1 MSEHPSICRYCPA
14 HCPILVTVEDGRAT
28 RVVGDPES
36 PLFGGY
42 TCPKGR
48 ALPEQHASEARL
60 LGSLAR
66 GPDGALER
74 IDVELAMDQIAER
87 VARIVAQHGPR
98 SVALYVGTNSL
109 PYPAAPLAAHS
120 WLSGLGSKMFFT
132 SNTIDQPGK
141 QIALALHGGWQ
152 AGEQDFAT
160 ADTWLLVGLNP
171 LISKSAGIPNQNPAR
186 RLTDALARGM
196 KLIVID
202 PRRSETAQRAH
213 IHLQPRPGEDPALL
227 AGMLRVILNEGLHDR
242 DFVAR
247 ETTGVEALAEAVQ
260 PFTPERVA
268 RRAGVDAADLVEAAR
283 LFAAGPRGCSIT
295 GTGPSFATRG
305 TLTEYLSL
313 CLNSVCGRWGR
324 AGERA
329 LRSNVLLPH
338 ATPRAQP
345 WAPYPAWGRGEKMR
359 IRGLGQS
366 ACGMPTAALAD
377 EILLE
382 GEGQVKALLCL
393 GGNPMLAWPDQR
405 KTHAALQKL
414 ELLVT
419 VDPELSAT
427 ARLADYVIAPKLTL
441 ETPGMTQPIEALKY
455 FGVGIGYPAPFAQY
469 TKAIV
474 EPPPGSQ
481 LIEDWEFF
489 YGLARRMDIALTL
502 VGFYGWGRHV
512 ESPPLLCPLDMAT
525 KPSSDR
531 LLEMLTERARIPLA
545 EVKKHPHGHVFEEAV
560 DLIEPR
566 EAGCEVRLELGDAH
580 IMKALADAE
589 VILRAAPDAAIPG
602 DAARPFL
609 LVPRRANNFLNS
621 SGRSLAKLT
630 GKRPYN
636 PAFVHSQDL
645 ARLGL
650 ASGDD
655 VAIAS
660 RHDEI
665 FAIVEADDTLRPGV
679 VAMTHGFGGLPG
691 EDDGAEGRTGH
702 RMLGSNTGRLVA
714 TDDDY
719 DPVSGM
725 PRMGAIPISIRAID
739 ADVA

>member
-1 MSEHPSICRYCPA
+1 VSEHPSICRYCPA
-14 HCPILVTVEDGRAT
+14 HCPIVVTVEDGRPT

-48 ALPEQHASEARL
+48 ALPEQHANEARL

-66 GPDGALER
+66 GPDGALAP
-74 IDVELAMDQIAER
+74 IDVERAMDEIAEC
-87 VARIVAQHGPR
+87 VAHLVEQHGPR

-120 WLSGLGSKMFFT
+120 WLSGLGSRMFFT

-152 AGEQDFAT
+152 GGEQDFAT

-186 RLTDALARGM
+186 RLTDAVDRGM

-202 PRRSETAQRAH
+202 PRRTETARRAH

-227 AGMLRVILNEGLHDR
+227 AGMLRVILDEGRYDR
-242 DFVAR
+242 DFVLA
-247 ETTGVEALAEAVQ
+247 ETVGFEALVEAVQ

-268 RRAGVDAADLVEAAR
+268 RRAGVEAADLVEAAR
-283 LFAAGPRGCSIT
+283 VFAAGPRGCSIT

-329 LRSNVLLPH
+329 LRSNVLLPE

-345 WAPYPAWGRGEKMR
+345 YAPYRAWGYGEKMR
-359 IRGLGQS
+359 VRDLGQA

-382 GEGQVKALLCL
+382 GEGQVKALICL
-393 GGNPMLAWPDQR
+393 GGNPMMAWPDQR
-405 KTHAALQKL
+405 KTMRALQQL

-427 ARLADYVIAPKLTL
+427 AQLADYVIAPKLTL

-474 EPPPGSQ
+474 EPPPGSR

-489 YGLARRMDIALTL
+489 YGLARRMGIALTL

-512 ESPPLLCPLDMAT
+512 ESPPLLCPLDMEA
-525 KPSSDR
+525 KPSSDQ
-531 LLEMLTERARIPLA
+531 LLEMLTKRSRVPLDA
-545 EVKKHPHGHVFEEAV
+545 VKKHPHGHVFEEAV
-560 DLIEPR
+560 DIIAPR
-566 EAGCEVRLELGDAH
+566 EEGCAARLELGDPDM
-580 IMKALADAE
+580 MKALGEVDA
-589 VILRAAPDAAIPG
+589 ILRAAPDAASADDG
-602 DAARPFL
+602 AHPFL

-621 SGRSLAKLT
+621 SGRSITKLT

-636 PAFVHSQDL
+636 PAFVHSEDL
-645 ARLGL
+645 AKLGL
-650 ASGDD
+650 ESGASA
-655 VAIAS
+655 VIAS
-660 RHDEI
+660 RHG
-665 FAIVEADDTLRPGV
+665 AVVAVVEADDTLRPGV
-679 VAMTHGFGGLPG
+679 VAMTHAFGGLP
-691 EDDGAEGRTGH
+691 EQDDGDERH
-702 RMLGSNTGRLVA
+702 RALGSNTGRLVA
-714 TDDDY
+714 TDDEY

-725 PRMGAIPISIRAID
+725 PRLGAIPISIRA
-739 ADVA
+739 AG

>member
-1 MSEHPSICRYCPA
+1 MSQHPSICRYCPA
-14 HCPILVTVEDGRAT
+14 HCPILVTVEDGRPA
-28 RVVGDPES
+28 RVVGDPAS

-42 TCPKGR
+42 SCPKGR
-48 ALPEQHASEARL
+48 ALPEQHANQARL
-60 LGSLAR
+60 LRSLAR
-66 GPDGALER
+66 GADGDLAP
-74 IDVELAMDQIAER
+74 IDVERAMDEIAER
-87 VARIVAQHGPR
+87 VGRIASQHGPR

-120 WLSGLGSKMFFT
+120 WLSGLGSRMFFT

-152 AGEQDFAT
+152 GGEQDFAT

-186 RLTDALARGM
+186 RLTDAIDRGM

-202 PRRSETAQRAH
+202 PRRTETAQRAH

-227 AGMLRVILNEGLHDR
+227 AGMLRVILDEGLFDR
-242 DFVAR
+242 DFVAT
-247 ETTGVEALAEAVQ
+247 ETTGFDALFEAVQ

-268 RRAGVDAADLVEAAR
+268 RRAGVEADRLVEAAR
-283 LFAAGPRGCSIT
+283 VFAAGPRGCSIT

-329 LRSNVLLPH
+329 LRSNVLLPP
-338 ATPRAQP
+338 APPRAQP
-345 WAPYPAWGRGEKMR
+345 YAPYRAWGYGEKMR
-359 IRGLGQS
+359 VRDLGQA

-377 EILLE
+377 EILLD
-382 GEGQVKALLCL
+382 GEGQVRALFCL
-393 GGNPMLAWPDQR
+393 GGNPMMAWPDQR
-405 KTHAALQKL
+405 KTMAALQKL

-469 TKAIV
+469 TEAIV
-474 EPPPGSQ
+474 DPPPGSQ

-489 YGLARRMDIALTL
+489 YGLAQRMGIALTL

-512 ESPPLLCPLDMAT
+512 ESPPLLCPLDMAS
-525 KPSSDR
+525 KPSSGQ
-531 LLEMLTERARIPLA
+531 LLEMLTERSRVPLA
-545 EVKKHPHGHVFEEAV
+545 EVKKHPHGHVFDEAI
-560 DLIEPR
+560 DIIAPR
-566 EAGCEVRLELGDAH
+566 DAGYDVRLELGDAH
-580 IMKALADAE
+580 MMAALGEVDA
-589 VILRAAPDAAIPG
+589 ILRKAPEPASADDG
-602 DAARPFL
+602 ARPFL

-621 SGRSLAKLT
+621 SGRSIAKLT
-630 GKRPYN
+630 GRRPYN
-636 PAFVHSQDL
+636 PAFVHSADL

-650 ASGDD
+650 RSGDD

-660 RHDEI
+660 RHGEI
-665 FAIVEADDTLRPGV
+665 LAIVEADDTLRPGV
-679 VAMTHGFGGLPG
+679 VAMTHAFGAPPG
-691 EDDGAEGRTGH
+691 EDDGRDRH
-702 RMLGSNTGRLVA
+702 RAFGSNTGRLVA

-725 PRMGAIPISIRAID
+725 PRMGAIPISIRA
-739 ADVA
+739 AG